1 MFRRKVN
8 GQCVEDT
15 NTLNNIEYNA
25 YAGAQKGLEV
35 GPALEYKAALGAEQG
50 ICPGDQ
56 LFIFKATAGIGYV
69 TLSETTG
76 VAAGAAP
83 AADTFPVFGEA
94 YTPISA
100 ADYKYIIGNSADIHL
115 YVLRDDNQERVNP

>member
-8 GQCVEDT
+8 GQCVEDPST
-15 NTLNNIEYNA
+15 IDNIEYNA
-25 YAGAQKGLEV
+25 YSGAQKNIEV
-35 GPALEYKAALGAEQG
+35 GPALEYKAALGSEQG

-56 LFIFKATAGIGYV
+56 LYIFKATAGLGYV

-76 VAAGAAP
+76 VVAGAAP
-83 AADTFPVFGEA
+83 AEHTYPVFGQV
-94 YTPISA
+94 YTAISA
-100 ADYKYIIGNSADIHL
+100 ANYKYIIGNSADIHL